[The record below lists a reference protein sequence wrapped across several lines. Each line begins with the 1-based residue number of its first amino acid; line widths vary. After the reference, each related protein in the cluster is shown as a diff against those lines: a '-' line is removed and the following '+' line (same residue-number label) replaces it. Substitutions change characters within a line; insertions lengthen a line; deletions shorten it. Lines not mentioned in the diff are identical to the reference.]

1 MNQHYRAAGALNH
14 EVQVSAI
21 NIDEGRLSVSM
32 VMSNTRSDITPLESA
47 GDAHVI
53 D

>member
-1 MNQHYRAAGALNH
+1 MNQHDRPARAFDH
-14 EVQVSAI
+14 KMQVSAI
-21 NIDEGRLSVSM
+21 NIDEGRFSVSM